1 MRVLNIIRTEP
12 DDTTKTFVEGFSK
25 DEESKNIL
33 LYEGNIDWAALVDD
47 IFSYDKIIC
56 WW

>member
-1 MRVLNIIRTEP
+1 MRILNIIRTEP

-33 LYEGNIDWAALVDD
+33 LFEGNIDWAALVDD

>member
-1 MRVLNIIRTEP
+1 MRVLNIIRTKP

-25 DEESKNIL
+25 DEGSKKVL
-33 LYEGNIDWAALVDD
+33 LYEENIDWHALVDD
-47 IFSYDKIIC
+47 IFSYEKIIC